1 MASEN
6 DDDISNINSKVLDTS
21 CKEMLERLNHRSNNT
36 DEEAEKTE
44 AELKGAQSEEAHDLS
59 HCSRF
64 DSHCSSDT
72 EFEKIT
78 GQSEGERETDRPTQ
92 MEIKTQRP
100 LGLLAQHGLTAKLGS
115 SKSHAGSLL
124 PITDQLNSHTRHR
137 KREADEQ
144 LQQQQRQL
152 DNGRLVD
159 GGTWKSEVNGL
170 EKERLGELD
179 FGSHLLLMDRR
190 FMPSPPP
197 SASPLTPDPNKSIST
212 PSGHHWTF
220 EEQFKQVGSFL
231 MGGTLDC
238 NCIRPGASIPP

>member
-1 MASEN
+1 MSEVESEMASEN
-6 DDDISNINSKVLDTS
+6 DDDGSNVNSKVLDTS
-21 CKEMLERLNHRSNNT
+21 CKEMLERLNQRSNT

-44 AELKGAQSEEAHDLS
+44 TELKESQSEEAHDLS
-59 HCSRF
+59 QRY
-64 DSHCSSDT
+64 DSHSSDT

-78 GQSEGERETDRPTQ
+78 GSEGERTERPAQ

-115 SKSHAGSLL
+115 SKNHSGSLL
-124 PITDQLNSHTRHR
+124 PITDRLHSHSRHR
-137 KREADEQ
+137 KREADDEER
-144 LQQQQRQL
+144 QQQQL
-152 DNGRLVD
+152 ENGKLID

-170 EKERLGELD
+170 EKERLNDLD

-197 SASPLTPDPNKSIST
+197 SASPLTPDLNKSIST

-220 EEQFKQVGSFL
+220 EEQFKQVGS
-231 MGGTLDC
+231 
-238 NCIRPGASIPP
+238 SV